1 MPQCDDRAALRSVR
15 HRSIVETV
23 CLCTEWCCC
32 TSLQPA
38 RRPTTF
44 NQAGAQPPHEG
55 RLADASGGE
64 RPEAF
69 QLDRQEARGNVHAA
83 FDVPVRRCRY
93 SSQIAASS
101 HGFGLVPELT
111 GAQGRRSARIDLHRD
126 QACSDRFSCA
136 SNPTSASPA
145 RPSRKKRH
153 RLSAQRRTE
162 TRRTPAL
169 PTDNELPV
177 GHASILTF
185 PKVSSRMHLSQRCTT
200 TRNRVRAVPAREGQP
215 VIHIRLY

>member
-1 MPQCDDRAALRSVR
+1 M
-15 HRSIVETV
+15 ETV

-126 QACSDRFSCA
+126 QACSDRFSVLDKLVYTGVVGNVQLELSLQGLRRDRAACLQVFV
-136 SNPTSASPA
+136 NTSATHVLAVMSG
-145 RPSRKKRH
+145 
-153 RLSAQRRTE
+153 E
-162 TRRTPAL
+162 VV
-169 PTDNELPV
+169 PV
-177 GHASILTF
+177 NWSVLQTG
-185 PKVSSRMHLSQRCTT
+185 
-200 TRNRVRAVPAREGQP
+200 EG
-215 VIHIRLY
+215 LWL